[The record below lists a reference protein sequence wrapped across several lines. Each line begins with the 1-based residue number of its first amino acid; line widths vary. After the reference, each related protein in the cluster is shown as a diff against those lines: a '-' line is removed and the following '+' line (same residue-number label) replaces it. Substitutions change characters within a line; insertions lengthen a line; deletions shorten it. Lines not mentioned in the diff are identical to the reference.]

1 VYVPLV
7 CILLSFEVIDSVK
20 RGAVCPNAKHVLVQ
34 LLLRE
39 LVGEAEVRYNQPEVF
54 VNKKVL
60 RFNVSVHNSSLVK
73 VLDPLDKLQVERA
86 GKSLGESFSPLYK
99 VEYFSILC

>member
-1 VYVPLV
+1 MLVY
-7 CILLSFEVIDSVK
+7 
-20 RGAVCPNAKHVLVQ
+20 

-39 LVGEAEVRYNQPEVF
+39 LVGEAEVRYNQPEMF
-54 VNKKVL
+54 VNEKVL

-73 VLDPLDKLQVERA
+73 VLDPLDELEVERA
-86 GKSLGESFSPLYK
+86 GKSFGESFSPLYE